1 LVVERPEMR
10 TGERVMQRKS
20 EADIPQPALRQQ
32 AEAVLRHIPQETAN
46 LSEPEFERLSHELQV
61 HQVELELQN
70 EELRCRQEELQI
82 ARDQY
87 AVLYDFAPVGYL
99 TLDPRGTIL
108 AANLTAAEQL
118 GVDRDALRQTPLAR
132 FLVRDDQDTFYL
144 HRRQVFEVDTLQTC
158 DLRLQRSDGTVLVVS
173 LESRRVQD
181 VAGQGYQCFTTLSD
195 ITARK
200 QAEHALRQSEARM
213 RSIVETAVDGIIT
226 LNEQGGIESFNP
238 AAERIFGYRAAEVIG
253 KNVTLLMPSPY
264 REEHEAYLARY
275 LRTGERQ
282 IIGIG
287 REVVGKRREGTT
299 FPMDLSVGETY
310 VGTQR
315 IFTGIVRDISERKR
329 AAEELQRSDRLALVG
344 QLASGLA
351 HEIGTP
357 LNVIAGNSELLRM
370 DLQAQQMPTETVEVI
385 IHQTDRITGLVQQ
398 LLNFARSEQR
408 VKRPFS
414 LCAPLEDALCL
425 LETHF
430 QRDVITVTRDIPDD
444 LPPLWGVADQIEQ
457 VFLNVLVNAWH
468 AMPTGG
474 TLTITA
480 RETADKLI
488 RVTFRDTGAGMVIA
502 DLKRAFEPF
511 YTTKGHNG
519 TGLGLSICK
528 QIIENHQGNM
538 TLESTPGA
546 GTTVRL
552 DLVCALRLAS
562 LSTSIHAPT

>member
-1 LVVERPEMR
+1 
-10 TGERVMQRKS
+10 MQREP
-20 EADIPQPALRQQ
+20 EADIPQPDLRQQ
-32 AEAVLRHIPQETAN
+32 AEAVLRHVPKAIAN
-46 LSEPEFERLSHELQV
+46 RSEVDVERLSHELQV

-70 EELRCRQEELQI
+70 EELRRSQAELQL
-82 ARDQY
+82 ARDRY

-99 TLDPRGTIL
+99 TLDARGTIL

-118 GVDRDALRQTPLAR
+118 GVDRGALPQTPLSR
-132 FLVRDDQDTFYL
+132 FLVRDDQDIFYL
-144 HRRQVFEVDTLQTC
+144 HRRQVFEGDALQSC
-158 DLRLQRSDGTVLVVS
+158 DLRLQRPDRTVLVVS
-173 LESRRVQD
+173 LESRRVKD
-181 VAGQGYQCFTTLSD
+181 VIGQGYQCFTTLSD

-200 QAEHALRQSEARM
+200 QAEDALRQSEARM

-226 LNEQGGIESFNP
+226 INEQGEIESFNP

-264 REEHEAYLARY
+264 QEEHDAYLARY

-310 VGTQR
+310 IGTQR
-315 IFTGIVRDISERKR
+315 IFTGIVRDISRRKR
-329 AAEELQRSDRLALVG
+329 ATEELQRADRLALVG

-370 DLQAQQMPTETVEVI
+370 DLQAQHLPTETVEVI
-385 IHQTDRITGLVQQ
+385 IRQTDRITGLVQQ

-408 VKRPFS
+408 VMQPFS
-414 LCAPLEDALCL
+414 LCTPLEEALRL

-430 QRDVITVTRDIPDD
+430 RRDIVTVTRDIPDD

-457 VFLNVLVNAWH
+457 VFLNILVNAWH

-480 RETADKLI
+480 RETADQMI
-488 RVTFRDTGAGMVIA
+488 QMTFRDTGAGMETA
-502 DLKRAFEPF
+502 DLERAFEPF
-511 YTTKGHNG
+511 YTTKGTNG
-519 TGLGLSICK
+519 TGLGLAICK
-528 QIIENHQGNM
+528 QIIETHRGNM
-538 TLESTPGA
+538 VLESTPGA
-546 GTTVRL
+546 GTTVHL
-552 DLVCALRLAS
+552 DLVCAPVAK
-562 LSTSIHAPT
+562 